1 MEVKIAQQSN
11 TDSQKDV
18 AKLNSLISQNHDAE
32 KDLQSSNYVLE
43 MEAVE
48 ELKEMERESIGLQA
62 SINEVSLDKAALLD
76 EVLETER
83 QALLWEKKI
92 QLDKETREA
101 LDPTIGQLEVQTM
114 EKEIHRM
121 NLRYEALLRE
131 QERLSSEMERAILK
145 RSTIALRYN
154 MRSKEGGGASN
165 AKQELTQSTIKK
177 KIASLKKEGRSLA
190 EDCLRY
196 DAAVEQKRAETSE
209 MTSELERLGQEFGAY
224 EESNANIQGAIN
236 DLMYQKQ
243 LRQERISYHQKYL
256 KRLREVTSSGIDST
270 QVLAVER
277 KLLSAS
283 QALDNV
289 KSIIMEMQTVHPHL
303 SEVLDLV
310 ATMTDPGIV

>member
-1 MEVKIAQQSN
+1 M
-11 TDSQKDV
+11 
-18 AKLNSLISQNHDAE
+18 
-32 KDLQSSNYVLE
+32 
-43 MEAVE
+43 E

-154 MRSKEGGGASN
+154 MRSKEGGGANN
-165 AKQELTQSTIKK
+165 AKQEHTQSTIKK